1 MDGLIFIGACIVILY
16 FLGRC
21 AQPQEN
27 IPVYDQKY
35 IELERRLM
43 LETSSQSYAS
53 ALELQNDILT

>member
-1 MDGLIFIGACIVILY
+1 MEGLVFIGICILVLY

-35 IELERRLM
+35 IELERRLI

-53 ALELQNDILT
+53 ALELQNDIST